1 MEPTELPAED
11 HSTGT
16 TGKDPPAPI
25 TPPELHPKGLAEVAQ
40 VALKLGFTAFGGP
53 AAHIAMLREE
63 TVIRRKW
70 LTDAYFLDLVGATN
84 LIPGPNSTEMV
95 IHVGYLRAGWRG
107 LVVAGMLFILPAATI
122 VLALSWA
129 YVQFG
134 STPAGEALL
143 YGIKPVV
150 IAVVAQALW
159 GLGRTALRGPLLFG
173 VGASAAALYL
183 LGFNELIILFGGAL
197 LVLIVRTVRRLSPG
211 QLRAAIA
218 APFAAL
224 PLTMIPASLLQSAL
238 VPVSLGTLF
247 LTFLKIGAVL
257 YGSGYV
263 LLAFLRNDFVER
275 LGWLSDQQ
283 LLDAIAVGQM
293 TPGPVFTTA
302 TFVGFLVAGVPGAV
316 LATVGIFLPAFVF
329 VALLHPLVPRLR
341 SYPWTAAM
349 LDGVNVAA
357 MGLMAAVTWL
367 LGREAIVDPL
377 TATIAIVTAFL
388 LIRFRF
394 NSAWLVL
401 AGAIIGLAASQ
412 VR

>member
-1 MEPTELPAED
+1 
-11 HSTGT
+11 
-16 TGKDPPAPI
+16 
-25 TPPELHPKGLAEVAQ
+25 LAEVAQ
-40 VALKLGFTAFGGP
+40 VALKLGVTAFGGP

-63 TVIRRKW
+63 TVVRRQW
-70 LTDAYFLDLVGATN
+70 LSDAYFLDLVGATN

-107 LVVAGMLFILPAATI
+107 LLVAGTLFILPAATI
-122 VLALSWA
+122 VLALGWA
-129 YVQFG
+129 YVQYG
-134 STPAGEALL
+134 TTPAGESLL

-159 GLGRTALRGPLLFG
+159 GLGRTALRGSLLLG
-173 VGASAAALYL
+173 IGTAAAALYL
-183 LGFNELIILFGGAL
+183 VGFNELVILFGSAL
-197 LVLIVRTVRRLSPG
+197 LVLVARIVQRMSPRQLGAALSAPVG
-211 QLRAAIA
+211 GLSLTEFSIPLLQA
-218 APFAAL
+218 AP
-224 PLTMIPASLLQSAL
+224 
-238 VPVSLGTLF
+238 VPVSLMTLF

-275 LGWLSDQQ
+275 LGWLTDQQ
-283 LLDAIAVGQM
+283 LLDAVAIGQM

-302 TFVGFLVAGVPGAV
+302 TFVGYLVAGVPGAI

-341 SYPWTAAM
+341 RYSWTAAM

-357 MGLMAAVTWL
+357 VGLMAAVTWL

-377 TATIAIVTAFL
+377 TAAITVIAAFL
-388 LIRFRF
+388 LIRFSV

-401 AGAIIGLAASQ
+401 AGAIVGLVANQ
-412 VR
+412 LR